1 MFAWLQPAA
10 WQSTARVLST
20 AAGLWHLVT
29 FDTRVW
35 KQNKQ
40 HLKYQP
46 HKTGTALDQDF
57 KILANNFFSIQAF
70 NWKRVQLWVFMWTH
84 YILQPLP
91 EAAGWAIFDIC
102 DWLAEQRQR
111 GGLLCT
117 VTAKEP
123 VDFTGSPGVKGRVC
137 RIQGD
142 LGRDMK
148 YEWRVSP
155 ERTKQTAALDGAFQV
170 LHIQRKGGWDKRKH
184 ATKSCQLVL

>member
-1 MFAWLQPAA
+1 MVWLFNYCHKHVCMTSACCLAVHRPRSVNSSWVMTSGDLRHASLKTKQ
-10 WQSTARVLST
+10 TASEIPT
-20 AAGLWHLVT
+20 NWT
-29 FDTRVW
+29 
-35 KQNKQ
+35 
-40 HLKYQP
+40 

-155 ERTKQTAALDGAFQV
+155 ERNKANSGSGRGLSGSSHPA
-170 LHIQRKGGWDKRKH
+170 
-184 ATKSCQLVL
+184 